1 MKELKAVIF
10 DLDGTIIDVPYDWHL
25 IKEKLGTQGAPILF
39 YLSGLK
45 EPEKSEKL
53 RLLEEYEE
61 KATAK
66 AVLKKGIPRLMYFL
80 EEKGIKKILVTN
92 NSRKNVALLLKR
104 FSLDFDYI
112 LTRESGLWK
121 PSGAPFLAAMKKLGI
136 ERDGCY
142 VIGDSH
148 FDIKAAQEA
157 GIAQV
162 FILGQKKEKFS
173 SDSVEI
179 VESVEKLKK
188 RIEELLKE
196 KNN

>member
-10 DLDGTIIDVPYDWHL
+10 DLDGTIVDVPYDWPL

-53 RLLEEYEE
+53 RLLEKYEE

-66 AVLKKGIPRLMYFL
+66 AVLKKGIPRLMDFL

-92 NSRKNVALLLKR
+92 NSRKNVAPLLKR

-121 PSGAPFLAAMKKLGI
+121 PSGAPFLAALKELGI
-136 ERDGCY
+136 EKEECC
-142 VIGDSH
+142 VVGDSH

-162 FILGQKKEKFS
+162 FIISQKKEQFTS
-173 SDSVEI
+173 NSVEV
-179 VESVEKLKK
+179 VESVKKLKK

-196 KNN
+196 KKN